1 MKLKQFLF
9 SAALL
14 ASMNA
19 IGQSVPTHEMYVDF
33 GITERTDIVSAL
45 DKWQPGDNFSNDPD
59 YQDENFFISRVP
71 LKSRF
76 INQNTQ
82 ANKNLNEENNKNL
95 CWCSPIGEMTK
106 KWGPMPR
113 YNFDGDNFNM
123 WQYINIHANWSNTWF
138 RVPGTFNDV
147 AHKNGVR
154 TGCLYFIDWA
164 EQVSAT
170 SSAGKMLAELCAK
183 DGSGNFKYARKLIQF
198 LKYYGIDGL
207 GLNPEGYWSTQ
218 LNEDFSSFLAECH
231 KVAKEMNHPF
241 HVEWYAFV
249 SNTGGLND
257 NGCKLEIGANDKWFH
272 KNGNPVTD
280 VFFLNYNWSESGLQ
294 TSAEAAKSLGR
305 STYDVYAGF
314 DQQGRGYGKY
324 GNAGWT
330 ALMRQPVSI
339 VVWGAHDRSQLY
351 AGSTE
356 GGNSD
361 LSVQN
366 EYQKKQELLFTGGS
380 RNVLRTPDITDDAI
394 TSSYSDLAKWH
405 GYSKAVIEES
415 ALTELPF
422 VTRFNLGNGLSF
434 SKDGVVTF
442 EHKWYNLGLQDL
454 LPTWRWWIDNGDGTT
469 IPADPINCDFTFD
482 DAWFGGSCLKL
493 HGATSKSNIRLF
505 STKFNVASASD
516 EFTIVLKTLN
526 GTDPKMKLNVSKVGT
541 ENTFTSYTLSADG
554 IVQGKWSTVKIK
566 ASELGLKA
574 GDVIGC
580 IGLSV
585 EGTDKDYAVL
595 LGEMSFIPKLYK
607 KTPVTPVITHTNVMK
622 RVYNRADFKVIF
634 DVPFSGTRKDEYQ
647 DCPIYNEEV
656 NSWYY
661 EVYVKQGE
669 KETLVTATTSWAAY
683 VVDAPLNG
691 VDQTFQIGVR
701 SVGLDGK
708 TVSPI
713 VWSEEIESELSTIET
728 LTIDKE
734 IIKPKEE
741 VTIGFEDPNHATATI
756 EVLDA
761 LTGNVIDSKKDILKF
776 TTSLPSVGTYDVRV
790 STKMNV
796 NGTLKDTVIINRALL
811 LVTPESTGRL
821 PIITNIAADKTEVTT
836 EKQVNLTADITKG
849 DTYLL
854 NGRERDCSV
863 SQSLYMKEPYQLT
876 IDGKIM
882 SEYTNTSFAL
892 WFKVEKF
899 EHASLGTLLMT
910 KVNRNYGGSW
920 TESVWGEMWTAI
932 RPKNYS
938 ENKYKN
944 GEDELSVSV
953 DAPPAGTGGYEHN
966 ADVDGMS
973 NGYTLSP
980 NTWYHVCVVKSGR
993 NVKLYLNGKKI
1004 IDAQSRGAGPKDW
1017 RGANFYVGGSMTNLA
1032 SFTGWV
1038 DEVQIWSKAL
1048 TEEEVQESM
1057 GGYLIPPTG
1066 LEGYFTF
1073 ENTVTDTDNNIY
1085 FPNEG
1090 NNSTAVPGAYM
1101 TIGTSENDKNVDVKQ
1116 NQLTPALGVPYIT
1129 GVRPIKFESAKWIL
1143 DGANFSQEG
1152 DDKATATYAQD
1163 GQYPVTL
1170 TLTNSWGSTTKT
1182 IADYIVVK
1190 KGVGMEENR
1199 ADNFLIYPN
1208 PFKEQ
1213 ANILFAD
1220 AGAYNVLVFDMQG
1233 KQISAYNYNAAAGEV
1248 CQLSFDAPQ
1257 GMYYVVV
1264 MQNDKCVQSF
1274 KVIKER

>member
-1 MKLKQFLF
+1 
-9 SAALL
+9 
-14 ASMNA
+14 
-19 IGQSVPTHEMYVDF
+19 
-33 GITERTDIVSAL
+33 
-45 DKWQPGDNFSNDPD
+45 
-59 YQDENFFISRVP
+59 
-71 LKSRF
+71 
-76 INQNTQ
+76 
-82 ANKNLNEENNKNL
+82 
-95 CWCSPIGEMTK
+95 
-106 KWGPMPR
+106 
-113 YNFDGDNFNM
+113 
-123 WQYINIHANWSNTWF
+123 
-138 RVPGTFNDV
+138 
-147 AHKNGVR
+147 
-154 TGCLYFIDWA
+154 
-164 EQVSAT
+164 
-170 SSAGKMLAELCAK
+170 
-183 DGSGNFKYARKLIQF
+183 
-198 LKYYGIDGL
+198 
-207 GLNPEGYWSTQ
+207 
-218 LNEDFSSFLAECH
+218 
-231 KVAKEMNHPF
+231 
-241 HVEWYAFV
+241 
-249 SNTGGLND
+249 
-257 NGCKLEIGANDKWFH
+257 
-272 KNGNPVTD
+272 
-280 VFFLNYNWSESGLQ
+280 
-294 TSAEAAKSLGR
+294 
-305 STYDVYAGF
+305 
-314 DQQGRGYGKY
+314 
-324 GNAGWT
+324 
-330 ALMRQPVSI
+330 
-339 VVWGAHDRSQLY
+339 
-351 AGSTE
+351 
-356 GGNSD
+356 
-361 LSVQN
+361 
-366 EYQKKQELLFTGGS
+366 
-380 RNVLRTPDITDDAI
+380 
-394 TSSYSDLAKWH
+394 
-405 GYSKAVIEES
+405 
-415 ALTELPF
+415 
-422 VTRFNLGNGLSF
+422 
-434 SKDGVVTF
+434 
-442 EHKWYNLGLQDL
+442 
-454 LPTWRWWIDNGDGTT
+454 
-469 IPADPINCDFTFD
+469 
-482 DAWFGGSCLKL
+482 
-493 HGATSKSNIRLF
+493 
-505 STKFNVASASD
+505 
-516 EFTIVLKTLN
+516 
-526 GTDPKMKLNVSKVGT
+526 MKLNVSKVGT

-647 DCPIYNEEV
+647 DCSIYNEEV

-836 EKQVNLTADITKG
+836 EEQVNLTADITKG

>member
-1 MKLKQFLF
+1 MKLKQLLF

-14 ASMNA
+14 TSMSA

-45 DKWQPGDNFSNDPD
+45 DKWQPGDKFSDDPN

-71 LKSRF
+71 LKTRF
-76 INQNTQ
+76 INEKTQ
-82 ANKNLNEENNKNL
+82 ANKNLNEDNNKNL

-106 KWGPMPR
+106 RWGPMPR

-123 WQYINIHANWSNTWF
+123 WQYINIHANWSNSWF
-138 RVPGTFNDV
+138 RVPGAFNDV
-147 AHKNGVR
+147 AHRNGVR
-154 TGCLYFIDWA
+154 TGCLYFIDWG
-164 EQVSAT
+164 EQVNAT
-170 SSAGKMLAELCAK
+170 SNAGKMLTELCAK
-183 DGSGNFKYARKLIQF
+183 DGSGEFKYARKLIQF

-207 GLNPEGYWSTQ
+207 GLNPEGHWSSS

-231 KVAKEMNHPF
+231 KVAEEMNHPF
-241 HVEWYAFV
+241 HVEWYAYV
-249 SNTGGLND
+249 SNAGGLSD
-257 NGCKLEIGANDKWFH
+257 NGCTLGIGENDKWFH
-272 KNGNPVTD
+272 KNGYPVTD

-294 TSAEAAKSLGR
+294 KSANAAKSLGR
-305 STYDVYAGF
+305 STFDVYAGF
-314 DQQGRGYGKY
+314 DQQGRGYGRY

-339 VVWGAHDRSQLY
+339 VVWGGHDRSQLY

-380 RNVLRTPDITDDAI
+380 RNVLLTPDITDDKI

-422 VTRFNLGNGLSF
+422 VTRFNLGNGASF
-434 SKDGVVTF
+434 KKEGVTTF
-442 EHKWYNLGLQDL
+442 AHKWYNIGLQDL
-454 LPTWRWWIDNGDGTT
+454 LPTWRWWIDNGDGKT
-469 IPADPINCDFTFD
+469 IPSDPINCDFTFD
-482 DAWFGGSCLKL
+482 DAWFGGSCLKI
-493 HGATSKSNIRLF
+493 HGATAKSNIRLF
-505 STKFNVASASD
+505 STKFNVASTAD
-516 EFTIVLKTLN
+516 EFTITFKMLN
-526 GTDPKMKLNVSKVGT
+526 GTDPKMKLTVSKLGT
-541 ENTFTSYTLSADG
+541 EDSFTSYTLPTDG
-554 IVQGKWSTVKIK
+554 ITQGEWKSVKIK
-566 ASELGLKA
+566 ASDLSLKS
-574 GDVIGC
+574 GDIIAC
-580 IGLSV
+580 IGLSI
-585 EGTDKDYAVL
+585 EGTDKDYAIL
-595 LGEMSFIPKLYK
+595 LGEMSFIPKLFK
-607 KTPVTPVITHTNVMK
+607 KTPVTPEITYASVMK
-622 RVYNRADFKVIF
+622 RVFNRADFKVIF
-634 DVPFSGTRKDEYQ
+634 DVPFSGQRKEEYK

-661 EVYVKQGE
+661 EVYVKQGD

-691 VDQTFQIGVR
+691 VDQKFQIGVR

-713 VWSEEIESELSTIET
+713 VWTEELESTLSTIET
-728 LTIDKE
+728 LTIDKD
-734 IIKPKEE
+734 IIKPGEE
-741 VTIGFEDPNHATATI
+741 FTIGFEDPNHPTANI
-756 EVLDA
+756 DILDA
-761 LTGNVIDSKKDILKF
+761 LSGETIVGKKGILKL
-776 TTSLPSVGTYDVRV
+776 TTSLPSTGTYDVKV
-790 STKMNV
+790 STKMTI
-796 NGTLKDTVIINRALL
+796 NGVEKDTTVISRALL
-811 LVTPESTGRL
+811 LITPEATGRL
-821 PIITNIAADKTEVTT
+821 PMINDITADQTEVNIGD
-836 EKQVNLTADITKG
+836 QVNLTADIVKG
-849 DTYLL
+849 DTYKL
-854 NGRERDCSV
+854 NNRDRNCTV

-876 IDGKIM
+876 VDSKIM

-910 KVNRNYGGSW
+910 KVNRNYDGTW

-944 GEDELSVSV
+944 DEDELSVSV
-953 DAPPAGTGGYEHN
+953 DGPRAGTGGYEHN
-966 ADVDGMS
+966 ADVDGIS
-973 NGYTLSP
+973 KGYTLSP

-1017 RGANFYVGGSMTNLA
+1017 KGASFYVGGSMTNLA

-1048 TEEEVQESM
+1048 TEDEVKESM
-1057 GGYLIPPTG
+1057 AGYPIAPDN

-1073 ENTVTDTDNNIY
+1073 ENMETDADGNIY

-1090 NNSTAVPGAYM
+1090 NSVAVPGAYM
-1101 TIGTSENDKNVDVKQ
+1101 TIGTSIDGKNVDVKQ

-1129 GVRPIKFESAKWIL
+1129 GSRVINFESSKWIL
-1143 DGANFSQEG
+1143 DGANFSQDG
-1152 DDKATATYAQD
+1152 DDKASATYTKD
-1163 GQYPVTL
+1163 GTFPVTL
-1170 TLTNSWGSTTKT
+1170 TLSNSWGSTTKT
-1182 IADYIVVK
+1182 ITDYIVVK
-1190 KGVGMEENR
+1190 KSVGMKEEKT
-1199 ADNFLIYPN
+1199 DNFLIYPN

-1220 AGAYNVLVFDMQG
+1220 AGNYNVLVFDTEG
-1233 KQISAYNYNAAAGEV
+1233 KQVSAQNYNAEAGEV
-1248 CQLSFDAPQ
+1248 CQLSFDASQ
-1257 GMYYVVV
+1257 GMYYVIV
-1264 MQNDKCVQSF
+1264 MQDGKCVQSF
-1274 KVIKER
+1274 KVIKE